1 MSQEK
6 RAVDQLVKPELDI
19 VFKRNNDGTYSVT
32 IPLSKSASDAE
43 IPMLRYV
50 EKNMENLKGTVENVL
65 VTKGVPHSVSNI
77 PVALNGEVGGKVSG
91 NGNLGAET
99 SEVERVTIG
108 GAKGGLG
115 GEAEISGKVGGSI
128 KFELQPG
135 KPGLDEKT
143 QESMQKLLDEKV
155 DALCLRWAENHK
167 NGTSVPA
174 ADGTKLTVSPEV
186 VQNYID
192 THSKSVKIPSV
203 DDIFKGVKDAIP
215 FLHSDAGAAP
225 AVASASGLAAPDHPF
240 HRMYSEAAGKLADR
254 PGSETLAAALTVSA
268 ANAGFDPAKP
278 IHLAA
283 GNQGDT
289 VFAIQG
295 DPSSPASKSVMVDAA
310 NPKAPSPE
318 QVAQLQ
324 SANGQEQPQMAVE
337 RSGPAR
343 A

>member
-6 RAVDQLVKPELDI
+6 RPVETLVKPELDV
-19 VFKRNNDGTYSVT
+19 VFKPNADGTYSVT

-43 IPMLRYV
+43 IPMLRYI
-50 EKNMENLKGTVENVL
+50 EKNMENLKGTLENVL

-77 PVALNGEVGGKVSG
+77 PVSLNGEVGGKIGG
-91 NGNLGAET
+91 NGNIGAET

-115 GEAEISGKVGGSI
+115 GAAEISGKVGGSI

-143 QESMQKLLDEKV
+143 QASMQKLLDEKV
-155 DALCLRWAENHK
+155 DALCLRWAQINK

-174 ADGTKLTVSPEV
+174 ADGTKLTVSPNV

-192 THSKSVKIPSV
+192 SHSQTVKVPSV
-203 DDIFKGVKDAIP
+203 DAVIKSVKDAIP

-225 AVASASGLAAPDHPF
+225 AVAAAGLAAPEHSF
-240 HRMYSEAAGKLADR
+240 HRMYSEAAGKLGDR

-278 IHLAA
+278 IHIAA
-283 GNQGDT
+283 GNHGDS
-289 VFAIQG
+289 VFVIQG
-295 DPSSPASKSVMVDAA
+295 DPSSPASKSVMVDVA
-310 NPKAPSPE
+310 NPKAPTPE

-324 SANGQEQPQMAVE
+324 SVNGPEQPQMAAE
-337 RSGPAR
+337 RSAPSR